1 MTFSLRK
8 KNKRIAE
15 RKTETSLRKTID
27 AKPLGIAAVLWFITL
42 LLFFGSGVVP
52 EINLVEGQK
61 APATIIAS
69 VPFNCENLSETSF
82 AQNKAATEVPP
93 IFIINAEYEEKAIQL
108 INAITSRLNEYHQS
122 SINQKKQIQQSIQDL
137 LLGTDLKADLL
148 INSLKENEI
157 INFQQEMVMQ

>member
-27 AKPLGIAAVLWFITL
+27 AKPLGIAVVLWFITL

-69 VPFNCENLSETSF
+69 VPFNL
-82 AQNKAATEVPP
+82 
-93 IFIINAEYEEKAIQL
+93 
-108 INAITSRLNEYHQS
+108 
-122 SINQKKQIQQSIQDL
+122 
-137 LLGTDLKADLL
+137 
-148 INSLKENEI
+148 
-157 INFQQEMVMQ
+157 